1 MTRKTQQKGV
11 GIPADLLEKFD
22 RLSRWLV
29 ENGFQPS
36 ENFSATMIY
45 VLRRAD
51 RAGLLDPPTATP
63 QAKPKK

>member
-1 MTRKTQQKGV
+1 M
-11 GIPADLLEKFD
+11 
-22 RLSRWLV
+22 